1 MRQQL
6 RIAAIVATAGLC
18 APAFAQDSTSNN
30 QGGLPG
36 DALNPWN
43 VNSAAYVVDL
53 APVTTSKGTT
63 FGVAPLLKTTKV
75 DETVFIDD
83 QFFGNLFGA
92 STISPATLPDMP
104 YLASGYS
111 LWENA
116 PGMGVNGT
124 LNNAGSIVTPEGLS
138 SRFGVAL
145 TEFGTTTGAANF
157 NGIIG
162 AFVNYDPESSNRLYV
177 DRRQV
182 AVNTP
187 SEFDGDSAQIG
198 GVSMDAHGNIY
209 YRGDNDDSTGLD
221 QLNGQNIFRTRL
233 GDRSHSSMNH
243 VSVGMT
249 LDATD
254 RLIVNYP
261 DTLGVPNNIPARV
274 AGGNGLA
281 VNGNAFAS
289 TTEMFVSDTGTHTQT
304 TGHLDMTG
312 GIGGD
317 HRGAFG
323 STTHDFLGNGA
334 DYTLSILAKDA
345 QPLSSRTRILNVTSV
360 DSTGAV
366 IGNKGFEIPLS
377 LTDNEDG
384 YMLNYTGNSY
394 VYNYTGAILFRGG
407 IGHIAI
413 GRDQAGRGLL
423 AAMVNE
429 NGFSDDWANQIIVC
443 RYDSATGME
452 EWTIAAYI
460 DEATALDGDD
470 PEPENNSKFIC
481 DANGDPIGQLT
492 DLGDVTNGS
501 IAGPGMSAPTI
512 DSAGNIWFLCSVELF
527 DRGPNGE
534 SDFDSALVR
543 AIYDPATF
551 SYKLEMILE
560 TGQVFAGPNSGTN
573 YRVDFLG
580 TSAGSGASPGTI
592 YSGNM
597 AEFAWNNTDISGVSP
612 ADPITNGG
620 LMFGTTITY
629 DTNGDGLY
637 VDPSSGNYD
646 PNSVPPPP
654 PADESYSVGLY
665 VGYYQDSPP
674 PCPADL
680 NGDGE
685 VDFVDISFFVNNQFD
700 MNGDTNFD
708 FVDISLFV
716 AAFTAG
722 CP

>member
-30 QGGLPG
+30 LGGLPG

-53 APVTTSKGTT
+53 TPFTTSKGPT
-63 FGVAPLLKTTKV
+63 FGIAPLLKTSKV
-75 DETVFIDD
+75 DETVFNDD
-83 QFFGNLFGA
+83 QIFGNLFGA
-92 STISPATLPDMP
+92 STISPATLSDMP
-104 YLASGYS
+104 YLASGYT
-111 LWENA
+111 LWEDA
-116 PGMGVNGT
+116 PGMGVNGS
-124 LNNAGSIVTPEGLS
+124 LNNAGTTVNPMGLG

-162 AFVNYDPESSNRLYV
+162 AFVSYDPTDSNRLYV
-177 DRRQV
+177 DRRQAV
-182 AVNTP
+182 VNTP
-187 SEFDGDSAQIG
+187 SEFDGDSSQIG

-209 YRGDNDDSTGLD
+209 YRGDNNSSTGAD
-221 QLNGQNIFRTRL
+221 QLSGQNIFRTRL

-243 VSVGMT
+243 VSAGMT

-254 RLIVNYP
+254 RLIVNYA

-274 AGGNGLA
+274 AGGNGLS
-281 VNGNAFAS
+281 VNGNAFAAAS
-289 TTEMFVSDTGTHTQT
+289 EMFVADTGSHTQT
-304 TGHLDMTG
+304 TGHLDTTG

-317 HRGAFG
+317 HRGAIG

-334 DYTLSILAKDA
+334 DYSLTMLAKDA
-345 QPLSSRTRILNVTSV
+345 QSFGGETRILNVTSV
-360 DSTGAV
+360 DTAGAV

-377 LTDNEDG
+377 LTDNDDG

-407 IGHIAI
+407 IGHVAA

-429 NGFSDDWANQIIVC
+429 NGFSDDWANQIVVC

-460 DEATALDGDD
+460 DEPTALD
-470 PEPENNSKFIC
+470 PSSNNSKDIC
-481 DANGDPIGQLT
+481 DEKGNVIGKLT
-492 DLGDVTNGS
+492 DLGDVTNGA
-501 IAGPGMSAPTI
+501 IAGPAMSAPTI

-551 SYKLEMILE
+551 SYKLEMVLE
-560 TGQVFAGPNSGTN
+560 TGQVFEGQNSGTN

-580 TSAGSGASPGTI
+580 TAAGSGASPGTI

-597 AEFAWNNTDISGVSP
+597 AEFAWNNSDISAVSP

-629 DTNGDGLY
+629 DTNGDGSY
-637 VDPSSGNYD
+637 IDPSSGNYD
-646 PNSVPPPP
+646 PQIDP
-654 PADESYSVGLY
+654 PADEAYSVGLY
-665 VGYYQDSPP
+665 VGYYQEGPP

-685 VDFVDISFFVNNQFD
+685 VDFVDISFFVNNQTD